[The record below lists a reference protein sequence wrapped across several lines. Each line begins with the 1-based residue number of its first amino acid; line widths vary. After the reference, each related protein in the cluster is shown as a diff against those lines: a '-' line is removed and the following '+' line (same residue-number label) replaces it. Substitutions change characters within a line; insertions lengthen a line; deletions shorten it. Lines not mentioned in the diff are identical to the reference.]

1 MKRTWKI
8 VGIATLVAILGLAA
22 VGAVAFAQEP
32 EDGADWPFKFR
43 DKFRE
48 AIAGALG
55 IDVEKYD
62 AAVEEA
68 QGKVLEDAVAE
79 GVLTEEQAERWQERA
94 ELGFDRGMM
103 PDGALG
109 FRGPGMR
116 PGRGHGGFMG
126 GPGNSLV
133 AVAAKELGMEVDA
146 LLAELRDGT
155 TVAELLDGDVDDIA
169 DAIADAHL
177 APIEERLEE
186 AVANERITEEQAASM
201 LKQMREGVQKW
212 LTEPH
217 PSEGECPEGHWRRV
231 PGGSWHGAPG
241 KAPGR
246 FWGFPGQND
255 A

>member
-22 VGAVAFAQEP
+22 VGTFAFAQEP
-32 EDGADWPFKFR
+32 EDSADGPFKFR

-79 GVLTEEQAERWQERA
+79 GMLTEEQAERLQERA
-94 ELGFDRGMM
+94 ELGFGRRIK
-103 PDGALG
+103 PYGAFG
-109 FRGPGMR
+109 FRGRGGGRMPGF
-116 PGRGHGGFMG
+116 GHGGFMG
-126 GPGNSLV
+126 GPGNSLL
-133 AVAAKELGMEVDA
+133 AAAAENLGMEVDV
-146 LLAELRDGT
+146 LLAELQAGK
-155 TVAELLDGDVDDIA
+155 TVAELGGDV

-177 APIEERLEE
+177 ALVEERLGE
-186 AVANERITEEQAASM
+186 AVANERISEEQVASM
-201 LKQMREGVQKW
+201 LLQMEEAIQKW

-217 PSEGECPEGHWRRV
+217 TAAEGECPGGHWRRA

-241 KAPGR
+241 GAPGR